1 MHCIRYA
8 SEAVPLGEDTSLP
21 MIFGDQV
28 LGRLSQR
35 PLQGLGERRLRL
47 TVVCMIRELLLHLRF
62 PEDNLY
68 AQNPMRNG
76 SNSIPTIYFPYFVI
90 SFHL

>member
-21 MIFGDQV
+21 LIFGDQV

-35 PLQGLGERRLRL
+35 PLQGQGESRLRL
-47 TVVCMIRELLLHLRF
+47 TVVCMIREPLLHVTS
-62 PEDNLY
+62 PEDDKVARILRG
-68 AQNPMRNG
+68 M
-76 SNSIPTIYFPYFVI
+76 V
-90 SFHL
+90 